1 MRTGGAGLVNELL
14 LEEVCGHDRG
24 DVAKRGKCARNC
36 FEIGEDASNGGTQGF
51 RIVLCQ
57 LAGALRGA
65 GNDGQGQAEGG
76 SYLSIKRDIAGALR
90 HDVLG
95 SRSLSEYSGD
105 GGVKVFETD
114 ELRPQVLG

>member
-1 MRTGGAGLVNELL
+1 M
-14 LEEVCGHDRG
+14 
-24 DVAKRGKCARNC
+24 
-36 FEIGEDASNGGTQGF
+36 
-51 RIVLCQ
+51 LCQ